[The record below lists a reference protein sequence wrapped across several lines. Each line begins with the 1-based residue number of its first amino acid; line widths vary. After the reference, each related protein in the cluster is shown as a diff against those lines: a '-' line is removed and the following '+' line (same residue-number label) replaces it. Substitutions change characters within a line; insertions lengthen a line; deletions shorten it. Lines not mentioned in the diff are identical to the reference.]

1 MSSDGDGGDGAPAVI
16 DPQEGFGLG
25 SDGEDQVSGGD
36 EGRIDFFFFAFF
48 LFFSPV
54 FFLLKLGVIPR
65 SRNEAW

>member
-36 EGRIDFFFFAFF
+36 EGRIDFFS
-48 LFFSPV
+48 LFF
-54 FFLLKLGVIPR
+54 FFFFPCVLPTEVGCDSTQSQR
-65 SRNEAW
+65 AW